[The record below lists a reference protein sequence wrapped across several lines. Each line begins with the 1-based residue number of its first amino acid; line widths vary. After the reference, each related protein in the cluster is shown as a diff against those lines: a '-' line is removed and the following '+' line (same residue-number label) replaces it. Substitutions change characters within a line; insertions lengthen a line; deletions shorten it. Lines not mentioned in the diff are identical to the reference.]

1 MAKQG
6 LSYYQAETDRF
17 QDIKIKR
24 LKKKYGCEGYAV
36 YTYIENEIYR
46 TTGCFIRITDD
57 ITFDIAE
64 YWSIDE
70 SEVENILNFCTD
82 IELFD
87 PLIWKSR
94 QVLTSERIQQKYV
107 AICKH
112 AHKPIILP
120 EEIRLIDIQT
130 EQVRRPVTLPL
141 FGEDNQPETTTGT
154 PRYGQLHRL
163 DPQSQPVVESPS
175 GCPVPSV
182 PATPETVPIT
192 AGTIQNCPVFVPQN
206 PDFANIRETSRK
218 TRTESDKEKKIKTNS
233 SSIPLMPSV
242 PGIKEE
248 AEKLLSSLQKGQ
260 LAASQPP
267 KPENEDEKAPKRNET
282 GLLQQL
288 GMLNI
293 PPNQMREICRLCRY
307 GEIGHPVWSLFDEIR
322 RSRGRITMPGLFILS
337 RLKQLRQTDNTNQK
351 AV

>member
-46 TTGCFIRITDD
+46 NNGCFIKATDD
-57 ITFDIAE
+57 IIFDIAE
-64 YWSIDE
+64 YWAIDE
-70 SEVENILNFCTD
+70 EQVETIINFCAD
-82 IELFD
+82 IDIFD
-87 PLIWKSR
+87 SITWKSR

-107 AICKH
+107 SVCKH
-112 AHKPIILP
+112 AHKAIILP

-141 FGEDNQPETTTGT
+141 FSEDNQPEPATGT
-154 PRYGQLHRL
+154 PHYGQPRL
-163 DPQSQPVVESPS
+163 LEHD
-175 GCPVPSV
+175 
-182 PATPETVPIT
+182 IT
-192 AGTIQNCPVFVPQN
+192 AQPEPAKEPTQSSPISVPQN
-206 PDFANIRETSRK
+206 PDFANIREISRK
-218 TRTESDKEKKIKTNS
+218 TRTESDKRKANKTNS
-233 SSIPLMPSV
+233 SSIPLTNPV
-242 PGIKEE
+242 PDLKEE
-248 AEKLLSSLQKGQ
+248 AEKLLSSLQKRQ
-260 LAASQPP
+260 LAVSQSP

-293 PPNQMREICRLCRY
+293 PPNQMREICQLCRY
-307 GEIGHPVWSLFDEIR
+307 GEIGHPVWTLFDEIR
-322 RSRGRITMPGLFILS
+322 RSRGRITMPGLFIIS
-337 RLKQLRQTDNTNQK
+337 RLKQLRQSAGTNQK